1 MQSFKDFT
9 IPDWFSFYRL
19 VAAPLLIVLLILQER
34 ELFSWF
40 LLISY
45 ATDFIDGKLARWLNV
60 VKPEGSQI
68 DSLGDQITFLLG
80 VAGVMV
86 FEWAFIRDNYW
97 VIIIAFLPYVLQM
110 ILAWFKYGKLTA
122 FHTYLAKFSALVQ
135 AFFILW
141 TLFFQPN
148 LWLFYSMILIGV
160 LETLEEIVL
169 IFMYKRWTSDVRGIF
184 WALRDVR
191 RKGNFISDK

>member
-1 MQSFKDFT
+1 MQAFKDFT

-45 ATDFIDGKLARWLNV
+45 ATDFIDGKLARWLKV

-86 FEWAFIRDNYW
+86 FEWAFIREHYW
-97 VIIIAFLPYVLQM
+97 VIIIAFSPYVLQM
-110 ILAWFKYGKLTA
+110 ILAWLKYGKLTA

-169 IFMYKRWTSDVRGIF
+169 IFMYKHWTSDVKGIY
-184 WALRDVR
+184 WAVRDGR
-191 RKGNFISDK
+191 RRIHE

>member
-1 MQSFKDFT
+1 MQAFKDFT

-45 ATDFIDGKLARWLNV
+45 ATDFIDGKLARWLKV

-86 FEWAFIRDNYW
+86 FEWAFIREHYW
-97 VIIIAFLPYVLQM
+97 VIIIAFSPYVLQM
-110 ILAWFKYGKLTA
+110 ILAWLKYGKLTA

-169 IFMYKRWTSDVRGIF
+169 IFIYKHWTSDVKGIY
-184 WALRDVR
+184 WALRDER
-191 RKGNFISDK
+191 RGIHV

>member
-1 MQSFKDFT
+1 MQAFKDFT

-40 LLISY
+40 LFISY
-45 ATDFIDGKLARWLNV
+45 ATDFIDGKLARWLKV

-86 FEWAFIRDNYW
+86 FEWAFIREHYW
-97 VIIIAFLPYVLQM
+97 VIIIAFSPYVLQM
-110 ILAWFKYGKLTA
+110 ILAWLKYGMLTA

-169 IFMYKRWTSDVRGIF
+169 IFMYKHWTSDVKGIYWAVRDGRRG
-184 WALRDVR
+184 
-191 RKGNFISDK
+191 GHE